1 MKTFFRRLGNILTY
15 RFLRIVEYFEARRG
29 DYSSLF
35 YNSVLVFLAAM
46 VLSDEW
52 ETGIGFIFMGIGL
65 LLGTIFSKGD
75 K

>member
-1 MKTFFRRLGNILTY
+1 MKEFFERLGQVLIYCL
-15 RFLRIVEYFEARRG
+15 LRVVKYFEARRG

-35 YNSVLVFLAAM
+35 FNSVLVFLAAM

-52 ETGIGFIFMGIGL
+52 DTKTGFVFMAAGL
-65 LLGTIFSKGD
+65 LLGTILSKGG